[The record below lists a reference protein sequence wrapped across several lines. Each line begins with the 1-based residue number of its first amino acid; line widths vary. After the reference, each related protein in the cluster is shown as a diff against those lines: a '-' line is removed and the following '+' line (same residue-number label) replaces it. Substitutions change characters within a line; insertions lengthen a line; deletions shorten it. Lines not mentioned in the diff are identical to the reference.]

1 MKVRE
6 LSNEKA
12 FKMAVDDSCLI
23 LLLFLVKP
31 IYRRTLNISII
42 CNNTNQRTYY
52 DGENYYYLQAD
63 GIYLNSDEDKKL
75 ISVFDCIQFLVK
87 ENNIYC
93 LTVESNVCQMRIFDI
108 TSLQEIDTIYFS
120 ESEGRVYLLG
130 ITDKTLIYC
139 YYDKDIK
146 KINIVSYD
154 ILSKV
159 KKNDLSKNFFDTSE
173 ILYYTDDDLFLA
185 SYNSGSIFSQ
195 QSINK
200 IGFNYKVSSEIFG
213 FVGSTKLLYTDNV
226 NLSNI
231 YIYDF
236 LTDELVKSNISDNS
250 KISNCKI
257 QLSYIDKSI
266 DTFALIG
273 NSASPFIFEGGDF
286 NFSNQLKYHNHDV
299 LTIFDSGNGNI
310 MQEKSFKTFERI
322 LYIDNEKVITYRN
335 GKYLFYDLDNWDLIR
350 KLSADEIKNGGFYT
364 FEICGDYIFVFDDNS
379 GELLNKISV
388 ID

>member
-1 MKVRE
+1 MIP
-6 LSNEKA
+6 
-12 FKMAVDDSCLI
+12 CLI

-185 SYNSGSIFSQ
+185 SYNSGSIFSK